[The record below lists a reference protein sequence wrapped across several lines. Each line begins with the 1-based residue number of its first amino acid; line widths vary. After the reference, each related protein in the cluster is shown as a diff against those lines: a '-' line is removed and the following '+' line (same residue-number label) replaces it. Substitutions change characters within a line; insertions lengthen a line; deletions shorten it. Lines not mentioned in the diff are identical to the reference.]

1 MKFSLAAFTL
11 TALLAMTGWAE
22 EKDFAL
28 KTIHIGMIVKDLDQS
43 MKFYKDVVG
52 MVQVDTTEFSVDAD
66 FGKKSG
72 LTDSLPIHVQVLKL
86 GKGEN
91 ATQLKLMTFGGQAQP
106 QPQENEFIHSHTGIQ
121 YITIMVSDLT
131 PILERIKKHKV
142 KLLGDT
148 PIAMG
153 DSHFVLIKDPDG
165 TFVEL
170 IGPMKEAKK

>member
-1 MKFSLAAFTL
+1 MKIPLAAFAL
-11 TALLAMTGWAE
+11 TALLAMPGWAE
-22 EKDFAL
+22 EEDFAL
-28 KTIHIGMIVKDLDQS
+28 KTIHIGMIVKDLEQS

-52 MVQVDTTEFSVDAD
+52 MVQVDITEFSVDAD

-91 ATQLKLMTFGGQAQP
+91 ATQLKLMTFGDKA
-106 QPQENEFIHSHTGIQ
+106 QPQENEYIHSHTGIQ
-121 YITIMVSDLT
+121 YITIMVNDLT

-142 KLLGDT
+142 KRLGDT

-153 DSHFVLIKDPDG
+153 DNYFVLIQDPDG

-170 IGPMKEAKK
+170 IGPIKEAKK

>member
-1 MKFSLAAFTL
+1 MKISLAAFAL
-11 TALLAMTGWAE
+11 TALLAMTGGAE
-22 EKDFAL
+22 EKDFVL
-28 KTIHIGMIVKDLDQS
+28 KTIHLGMIVKDLDQS
-43 MKFYKDVVG
+43 LKFYKDVVG

-106 QPQENEFIHSHTGIQ
+106 QENEFIHSHTGIQ
-121 YITIMVSDLT
+121 YITIMVNDLT

>member
-1 MKFSLAAFTL
+1 MKIPLAAFAL

-22 EKDFAL
+22 EEDFAL
-28 KTIHIGMIVKDLDQS
+28 KTIHIGMIVKDLEQS

-91 ATQLKLMTFGGQAQP
+91 ATQLKLMTFGDKA
-106 QPQENEFIHSHTGIQ
+106 QPQENEYIHSHTGIQ
-121 YITIMVSDLT
+121 YITIMVNDLT

-142 KLLGDT
+142 KRLGDT

-153 DSHFVLIKDPDG
+153 DNYFVLIQDPDG

-170 IGPMKEAKK
+170 IGPIKEAKK